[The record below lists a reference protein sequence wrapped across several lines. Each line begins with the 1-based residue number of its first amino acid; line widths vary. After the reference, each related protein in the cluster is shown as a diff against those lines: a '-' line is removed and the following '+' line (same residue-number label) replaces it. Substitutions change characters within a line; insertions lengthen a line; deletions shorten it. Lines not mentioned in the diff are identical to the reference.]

1 MVTLEPITR
10 ENLRAVVALQP
21 RDDQSNFVA
30 PNAISIA
37 EVYVEP
43 TCTPLALAADGQL
56 VGFTLLCRE
65 TETGIDWIIRFMID
79 QHHQGKGYGRAGLL
93 AVIERLRASADYQ
106 ETRLSYVPGNAVA
119 EGLYRAVGF
128 EATGQVDHGEIIM
141 RLVEPTVG

>member
-1 MVTLEPITR
+1 MEHAH
-10 ENLRAVVALQP
+10 LRAVVALQP
-21 RDDQSNFVA
+21 RDDQANFVA

-43 TCTPLALAADGQL
+43 TCTPLALVGDGQL
-56 VGFTLLCRE
+56 VGFTLLCRD

-79 QHHQGKGYGRAGLL
+79 QHRQGKGYGRAGLL
-93 AVIERLRASADYQ
+93 AVIERLRASADYR

-128 EATGQVDHGEIIM
+128 EATGDVDHGEFIM
-141 RLVEPTVG
+141 RLVEPTVT